1 MIKFER
7 ISKSQFEK
15 DWIWDKKFSGV
26 AYDNVKLPTR
36 ATARSAGYDFYSPI
50 NFILNP
56 GEAIVIPTGIRAKMS
71 DGTVL
76 LLYVRSSIGIKH
88 GVVLCNGTGV
98 VDADYYDAENEGH
111 ICCALR
117 NLGKLPFSVNVGD
130 RIMQGVFT
138 PFLTIDEKERAT
150 GKRTGGVGSTGK

>member
-1 MIKFER
+1 MIKFEK
-7 ISKSQFEK
+7 ISNEQFHK
-15 DWIWDKKFSGV
+15 DWIWNDKFADV
-26 AYDNVKLPTR
+26 AYNNVKVPAR

-50 NFILNP
+50 NFVLSP
-56 GEAIVIPTGIRAKMS
+56 GETIVVPTGIRAKMP
-71 DGTVL
+71 DNVVL

-88 GVVLCNGTGV
+88 GIVLANGTGV
-98 VDADYYDAENEGH
+98 VDADYYDADNEGH

-117 NLGKLPFSVNVGD
+117 NLGKLPFTVEIGD

-138 PFLTIDEKERAT
+138 PFVTTEEKVT